1 MKYKR
6 LDHILLCV
14 GLIFLSVFL
23 ILFCCIMSINEQLY
37 GRKGNSLEGDEYR
50 HFIQHANVSPEKAS
64 LLVKEYERINPHY
77 QWRNDRLIY
86 AVVDGKYFFPAYPQ
100 SKMIQNTG
108 YWIDPFDGNLIF
120 TMRSEILRVKYSAFQ
135 RFSKDV

>member
-23 ILFCCIMSINEQLY
+23 ILFCCSMSINEQLY
-37 GRKGNSLEGDEYR
+37 GRTVNSLEGDEYR
-50 HFIQHANVSPEKAS
+50 HFIQHTNVSPEKAS

-86 AVVDGKYFFPAYPQ
+86 AVDTLE
-100 SKMIQNTG
+100 N
-108 YWIDPFDGNLIF
+108 IF
-120 TMRSEILRVKYSAFQ
+120 FQ
-135 RFSKDV
+135 RIHSQR